1 MEFGVVKLLHSLL
14 GKTILT
20 LWREG
25 ERERGREGERRER
38 KREGGRRKEEER
50 TEVERLRKE
59 AEERKGGRKHR
70 LFISAFPF

>member
-1 MEFGVVKLLHSLL
+1 MING
-14 GKTILT
+14 
-20 LWREG
+20 
-25 ERERGREGERRER
+25 RG
-38 KREGGRRKEEER
+38 KEEER